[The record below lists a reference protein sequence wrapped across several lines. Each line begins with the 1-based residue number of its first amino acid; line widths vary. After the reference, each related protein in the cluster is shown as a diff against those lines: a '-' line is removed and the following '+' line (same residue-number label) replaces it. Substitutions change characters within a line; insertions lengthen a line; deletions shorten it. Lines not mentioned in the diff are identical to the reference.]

1 VNTCATLTPTLSLS
15 EGEGAVS
22 IPSPP
27 EGERDRVRGRIGRG
41 TRLREE
47 QARHGPVY
55 DAVVTTLSG
64 KVALVTGA
72 SRGIGR
78 ACAITLGSLGARV
91 AVNYNKSAT
100 AADDVVARIKAG
112 GGEAIVVQGDV
123 SHFATAQNVVKAAID
138 AYGRLDILVNNA
150 GTTRDGLLALMKEED
165 FDVIIQQNLK
175 SVFNCSRAVLRQMM
189 KQRYGRIVNI
199 TSIVG
204 IIGGPGQTNYA
215 AAKSGIIGFTKA
227 MAKEYG
233 GRNIAVNAVA
243 PGYIPTD
250 LTNGLPPEIIES
262 IIKRTAYGRAGT
274 PEEVANAVAFL
285 ASDEASYIT
294 GQVLAVDGGV
304 T

>member
-1 VNTCATLTPTLSLS
+1 M
-15 EGEGAVS
+15 
-22 IPSPP
+22 
-27 EGERDRVRGRIGRG
+27 
-41 TRLREE
+41 
-47 QARHGPVY
+47 Y

-78 ACAITLGSLGARV
+78 ACAITLGSLGARI

-112 GGEAIVVQGDV
+112 GGDATVVQGDV
-123 SHFATAQNVVKAAID
+123 SHFATAENVVKAAID

-150 GTTRDGLLALMKEED
+150 GGTRDGLLASMKEED
-165 FDVIIQQNLK
+165 FDVMIQQNLK
-175 SVFNCSRAVLRQMM
+175 SVFNCSRAALRQMM

-204 IIGGPGQTNYA
+204 MMGGAGQTNYA
-215 AAKSGIIGFTKA
+215 AAKAGIIGFTKA

-250 LTNGLPPEIIES
+250 LTNGLPPEITES
-262 IIKRTAYGRAGT
+262 IIKLTAHRRAGT